1 LPAYVQDGLL
11 IATPTGMRIWF
22 TAFMNDG
29 ENPNMVYVLWGG
41 TWIRLANFRAAKGR
55 HALRLQRNAD
65 RGHPRWQLDGRAAG
79 VAVLMEVPIDEVE
92 GGTVVM
98 VEADRSDIPESLILA
113 SSSSGKAV
121 AVAARSLS
129 ASLERLEPVL
139 QTLKDK
145 LAESAP
151 EHFTVEFGVNLG
163 GETGIILAKG
173 TAEVNL
179 KITMT
184 WDQKA

>member
-1 LPAYVQDGLL
+1 
-11 IATPTGMRIWF
+11 
-22 TAFMNDG
+22 
-29 ENPNMVYVLWGG
+29 
-41 TWIRLANFRAAKGR
+41 
-55 HALRLQRNAD
+55 
-65 RGHPRWQLDGRAAG
+65 
-79 VAVLMEVPIDEVE
+79 VAVLMRVPLDDAEDGAVLL
-92 GGTVVM
+92 
-98 VEADRSDIPESLILA
+98 VEADRGDIPGGLTLA
-113 SSSSGKAV
+113 APDPGQAA

-139 QTLKDK
+139 RTMKDK
-145 LAESAP
+145 LATSAP

-184 WDQKA
+184 WGKQA